1 MKGGLLAL
9 LLGALGM
16 PVLAQNVA
24 CYQQCATRGIDR
36 SQCIAMCDQGLGS
49 PPPQPGM
56 APGTY
61 PPGAYPGAQPG
72 GVPDPR
78 WQQPGM
84 QPGMQSWQPPSQF
97 NVNQACF
104 EDCRDEGKN
113 VAQCQQQCRY

>member
-1 MKGGLLAL
+1 MKGHVLAL
-9 LLGALGM
+9 LFGTLSL

-49 PPPQPGM
+49 PPPQPGT
-56 APGTY
+56 A
-61 PPGAYPGAQPG
+61 PGAYPGTQPG
-72 GVPDPR
+72 GMPDPR
-78 WQQPGM
+78 WQQPSV

-104 EDCRDEGKN
+104 EGCREDGKN
-113 VAQCQQQCRY
+113 VAQCQQECRY